1 MLRLGY
7 QQTTI
12 KYVYDRLCEFIIKR
26 NNNHLYSGDV
36 ELAVS
41 ILHELLRHLEQYPQL
56 SARDDKI
63 TLKVGSYLVLYI
75 IIFLNQVNIHHNVT
89 I

>member
-12 KYVYDRLCEFIIKR
+12 KYVYDRLCEFIVKND
-26 NNNHLYSGDV
+26 NNLYSGDV

-41 ILHELLRHLEQYPQL
+41 ILHELLRHLEQFPQL
-56 SARDDKI
+56 AVKDDKI
-63 TLKVGSYLVLYI
+63 RVTVG
-75 IIFLNQVNIHHNVT
+75 T
-89 I
+89 ICSSNRSLILMT